1 MRVIPVIDLLDEVVV
16 HGVGRD
22 REKYEPIESVLTD
35 SVEPLSVASEFEDIG
50 FDELYIADLN
60 SIQDNGNN
68 VELIDQITSKTDLDV
83 MVDAGFRGSQ
93 DIEPYVESGIDRVIL
108 ATETLDSL
116 AVVEEVRGK
125 YGLKIVA
132 SVDVRGREI
141 VAQSSELQRPFPELI
156 REFEENGASEMILL
170 NLEKVG
176 SSAGPD
182 TELVKRGLRHVD
194 IPVFAGGG
202 VRNVRDLIDL
212 REIGGAGALVATALH
227 SGSISVEDLDEL

>member
-16 HGVGRD
+16 HGVGGE
-22 REKYEPIESVLTD
+22 REKYESIESVLTD
-35 SVEPLSVASEFEDIG
+35 SAEPLSVSSEFDDIG

-60 SIQDNGNN
+60 SIQDNGDNI
-68 VELIDQITSKTDLDV
+68 ESIDRITSETDLDV
-83 MVDAGFRGSQ
+83 MVDGGFSNSQ
-93 DIEPYVESGIDRVIL
+93 DLEPYIESGIDRAVL

-116 AVVEEVRGK
+116 EVVEEVRNE
-125 YGLKIVA
+125 YGVKIVA
-132 SVDVRGREI
+132 SVDVRGEEI
-141 VAQSSELQRPFPELI
+141 IAQSSQLQRPFPELV
-156 REFEENGASEMILL
+156 REFEESGASEMILL

-182 TELVKRGLRHVD
+182 TELVKKGLRHVD
-194 IPVFAGGG
+194 VPVLAGGG
-202 VRNVRDLIDL
+202 VGSVQDLIDL